1 MKVFVLAAFCIVS
14 VFCQANSD
22 LAKDKYSVASAG
34 PRLSLDVSTISML
47 GTLTPMTSGDAG
59 FNPQIPDVPVVDQD
73 GRPHRFYSDLIKGKA
88 VAIEFIFTRC
98 TTICPPLG
106 ATFGKLQ
113 RSFRSEMG
121 KTVFLISVSV
131 DPSND
136 TPERLR
142 EWGKQFG
149 AGPGWILVTGTPNE
163 LRCIQQSFGTA
174 TASPQDHS
182 PIVIIGNDKT
192 SEWRKVYGLGS
203 VSTLVKTMQEIKM

>member
-1 MKVFVLAAFCIVS
+1 MKVFVLAAFWILS

-22 LAKDKYSVASAG
+22 LAKDKYYVVPAG
-34 PRLSLDVSTISML
+34 PLLSLDQSAIPLLS
-47 GTLTPMTSGDAG
+47 TLTPTASGDAE
-59 FNPQIPDVPVVDQD
+59 FVPQIPDVPVVDQD
-73 GRPHRFYSDLIKGKA
+73 GRPHQFYTDLIKGKA

-113 RSFRSEMG
+113 RNFRSEMG

-131 DPSND
+131 DPGND

-149 AGPGWILVTGTPNE
+149 AGPGWTLVTGTPNE
-163 LRCIQQSFGTA
+163 LRRIQQSFGTA

-192 SEWRKVYGLGS
+192 SVWRKVYGLGT
-203 VSTLVKTMQEIKM
+203 VSALIKTMQEVKM